1 MVLALP
7 LVFSCVRTSQ
17 SCRHGVQAFRSLRP
31 FAATPASLASSKFS
45 SVLNPQNARTPRIPV
60 LRLRPGRSGLVR
72 AAWGADVEFH
82 PAKVTSN
89 KEEALKQHRLVIEVG
104 KLAAEYSTPGQFV
117 QAKRRAEDKAGF
129 FAIASPPDLDSG
141 RLELLL
147 KASGAT
153 AEELCALKPGEEVL
167 VSKPMGKGFRIDTI
181 PVEQYPSILLFA
193 TGSGISPIK
202 ALIES
207 GALAGRRSVRLYY
220 GTRTPEHMAF
230 AQSIEAWSSEHG
242 VTVLPVFSSSDDG
255 YVQDAFARDEN
266 VDPNSS
272 GGTAAVLCGQK
283 EMTVE
288 LTALLK
294 ERGVDAILLNF

>member
-1 MVLALP
+1 MKHHATLTMILIDWKIANPFIQNYHWLHIESDRMVLALP
-7 LVFSCVRTSQ
+7 LVFSCVHTSQ

-31 FAATPASLASSKFS
+31 FAATPASLANSKFS
-45 SVLNPQNARTPRIPV
+45 SVLNPRNVRCAAGCDPAWHSFWHRSWQLQASTAALPLRTPGIPV

-89 KEEALKQHRLVIEVG
+89 KEEALKVVGLEDWNGVRASLRVRLGIPLDIIYSSAGCKTSRPSIPRSQQHRLVIEVG

-153 AEELCALKPGEEVL
+153 AEDLCALKPGAGLWRL
-167 VSKPMGKGFRIDTI
+167 VPFLHAPRHGR
-181 PVEQYPSILLFA
+181 LFA
-193 TGSGISPIK
+193 
-202 ALIES
+202 
-207 GALAGRRSVRLYY
+207 GA
-220 GTRTPEHMAF
+220 
-230 AQSIEAWSSEHG
+230 G
-242 VTVLPVFSSSDDG
+242 V
-255 YVQDAFARDEN
+255 
-266 VDPNSS
+266 
-272 GGTAAVLCGQK
+272 
-283 EMTVE
+283 
-288 LTALLK
+288 
-294 ERGVDAILLNF
+294 